1 MTNSET
7 EIPAIDWGRTDLL
20 IELALSEDLDTTGD
34 VTTNSVVPENA
45 TAEAV
50 LLCKEPGMVLAGLP
64 VAERVFKLVEPRLE
78 FKAIREDGDH
88 CEYGDVLAEIHGP
101 ARGLLIAERTALN
114 FLQRLSGVATTSA
127 KYAAALEGTKT
138 LVLDTRKTTPG
149 YRNLEKYAVAV
160 GVFHYTRENVM
171 FNLGASLCSDG
182 DIMGRAGVSFTLG
195 KSSKKQPLPPKDMN
209 EVQAQLAQ
217 VQQALFELKAENK
230 ELREKLEAQR

>member
-160 GVFHYTRENVM
+160 G
-171 FNLGASLCSDG
+171 GATNHRIGLYDRVHDQGQPPRDG
-182 DIMGRAGVSFTLG
+182 RRWRGPGGIVRSVGACPAGSSGAGGRSGGRHPRRGA
-195 KSSKKQPLPPKDMN
+195 
-209 EVQAQLAQ
+209 
-217 VQQALFELKAENK
+217 
-230 ELREKLEAQR
+230 

>member
-78 FKAIREDGDH
+78 I
-88 CEYGDVLAEIHGP
+88 
-101 ARGLLIAERTALN
+101 
-114 FLQRLSGVATTSA
+114 
-127 KYAAALEGTKT
+127 
-138 LVLDTRKTTPG
+138 TR
-149 YRNLEKYAVAV
+149 
-160 GVFHYTRENVM
+160 
-171 FNLGASLCSDG
+171 
-182 DIMGRAGVSFTLG
+182 
-195 KSSKKQPLPPKDMN
+195 
-209 EVQAQLAQ
+209 
-217 VQQALFELKAENK
+217 
-230 ELREKLEAQR
+230 